1 MKNLIPYGS
10 QLIDKNDISA
20 VTKAL
25 LQPLITTGPLVNKF
39 EKSVE
44 RFLKVKYALS
54 CNSGTS
60 ALMLAF
66 LALGIKENDKVIIP
80 SINFIASFNILKSM
94 RTKIFLCDVDP
105 QTGQMT
111 PENLTECIKK
121 YKLNK
126 IKAIV
131 RMYHGGYCDENT
143 EKFQILKKKYRF
155 KIIEDACHAFGAAYK
170 FKNKMYKIGSC
181 KNADI
186 STFSLHPVKTITSGE
201 GGIVTTNY
209 RSINDKISLYRSHGI
224 LRTKKHWHYDVIEN
238 GYNFRLSDLNC
249 ALGLSQLKKTKLFI
263 KKRKSIYEFYKKKL
277 KCIKHLI
284 SFPLYPKFNQH
295 AYHLALVNISFDKL
309 TISKDDFFKKM
320 LQRGIMC
327 QYHYR
332 PIYRFS
338 VYGKYH
344 GVKKIDFKNSEKYHT
359 TAISLPMHCR
369 LTQKNLTNIV
379 DKIIYLLKKFKK

>member
-25 LQPLITTGPLVNKF
+25 KQPLITSGPLVNRF

-44 RFLKVKYALS
+44 RFLDVKHVLS

-66 LALGIKENDKVIIP
+66 LSLEIKENDKVIIP
-80 SINFIASFNILKSM
+80 SINFVASFNILKSM
-94 RTKIFLCDVDP
+94 KAKVYLCDVDP
-105 QTGQMT
+105 KTAQMT
-111 PENLTECIKK
+111 PKNLIECIKRH
-121 YKLNK
+121 KLNK

-131 RMYHGGYCDENT
+131 RMYHGGYCDENM
-143 EKFQILKKKYRF
+143 EKFQKLKQKYKF
-155 KIIEDACHAFGAAYK
+155 KIIEDACHAFGSAYK
-170 FKNKMYKIGSC
+170 VNNKMYKIGSC

-186 STFSLHPVKTITSGE
+186 STFSLHPLKTITSGE
-201 GGIVTTNY
+201 GGLVSTNNK
-209 RSINDKISLYRSHGI
+209 SIYNKMKLYRSHGI
-224 LRTKKHWHYDVIEN
+224 LRSKKHWHYDVIEN

-249 ALGLSQLKKTKLFI
+249 ALGLSQLKKTNSFI
-263 KKRKSIYEFYKKKL
+263 KKRKAIYEFYQKKL
-277 KCIKHLI
+277 KCIKELI

-295 AYHLALVNISFDKL
+295 SYHLALVNISFDKL

-320 LQRGIMC
+320 LKNGIMC

-332 PIYRFS
+332 PIYKFS
-338 VYGKYH
+338 VYHKYYR
-344 GVKKIDFKNSEKYHT
+344 VNKMDFKNSEKYHST
-359 TAISLPMHCR
+359 GISLPMYCG
-369 LTQKNLTNIV
+369 LSKKKLIYVINNLV
-379 DKIIYLLKKFKK
+379 KLLRASKK